1 MPQTA
6 PENQNNQHTPSN
18 ILITGGCGF
27 IGSNFLNY
35 IFDKWPNSKFV
46 NVDKLILNSDCNY
59 VDSKIRNSDRYKCV
73 LTDIKNTRILE
84 SVLVE
89 NEVREYNK

>member
-1 MPQTA
+1 MLPIGPKNQ
-6 PENQNNQHTPSN
+6 ENHYNPSN

-73 LTDIKNTRILE
+73 LTDIRNTKILE

-89 NEVREYNK
+89 NEVRKLIK